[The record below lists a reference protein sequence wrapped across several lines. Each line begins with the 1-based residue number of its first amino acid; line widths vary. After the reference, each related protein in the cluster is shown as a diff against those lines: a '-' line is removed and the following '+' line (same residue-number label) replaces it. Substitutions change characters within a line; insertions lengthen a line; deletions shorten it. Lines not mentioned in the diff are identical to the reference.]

1 MGGEGR
7 GPCLAGEP
15 QRPPPRSQPTAGLGA
30 GFRPYVADEEAQDE
44 RRVVDFVARV
54 SSVVSG
60 GGFQT
65 QVRCPSVDGVFRLG
79 ARLLTR
85 QQVVIARQALSQLAV
100 PSYPDGRPCGGAPGR
115 VFLTLGACSSPG
127 RSSEGPCT
135 SASVGAGRG
144 PSVSVPFLETTAE
157 LLGDLAASDHGQ
169 VRPEAPC
176 VPRAPAA
183 AGHALP
189 S

>member
-1 MGGEGR
+1 MRGEGR
-7 GPCLAGEP
+7 GPCPAGEP

-65 QVRCPSVDGVFRLG
+65 QVRCPSVDGLFRLG

-85 QQVVIARQALSQLAV
+85 QRVVITRQALSQPAV
-100 PSYPDGRPCGGAPGR
+100 PSYPDRQQCGGAPGR
-115 VFLTLGACSSPG
+115 VFLTLGGLFLPRPVLRGALRLGQCRGWTRPLCFGASPG
-127 RSSEGPCT
+127 DYG
-135 SASVGAGRG
+135 
-144 PSVSVPFLETTAE
+144 
-157 LLGDLAASDHGQ
+157 
-169 VRPEAPC
+169 
-176 VPRAPAA
+176 RAP
-183 AGHALP
+183 GRP
-189 S
+189 GSI